1 MKVKGGTIR
10 MSLDLNFWKYKE
22 GVTHNDS
29 KVYETA
35 CCDGEIFDGL
45 EALPIDKIIR
55 TISCVFSGWNATGKY
70 NYEKNGVGSFQIFT
84 TPQIIRFDCYG
95 MSGPDMNLLID
106 IMAGYGCPLYDPQA
120 QERFDS
126 WTDR

>member
-1 MKVKGGTIR
+1 MG
-10 MSLDLNFWKYKE
+10 LDLNFWKYKE
-22 GVTHNDS
+22 GAVHNDI

-45 EALPIDKIIR
+45 EDLPIDEITG
-55 TISCVFSGWNATGKY
+55 TISSVFSSWNSIDKY
-70 NYEKNGVGSFQIFT
+70 NYEKDGNGSFQIFT
-84 TPQIIRFDCYG
+84 TSQIIRFDCYG
-95 MSGPDMNLLID
+95 MFGPHMNLIIA
-106 IMAGYGCPLYDPQA
+106 IMHDYGCPLYDPQA

>member
-1 MKVKGGTIR
+1 

-35 CCDGEIFDGL
+35 CCDGGIFDGL
-45 EALPIDKIIR
+45 EDLPVDEIISN
-55 TISCVFSGWNATGKY
+55 IPSVFPGWNFIDKY
-70 NYEKNGVGSFQIFT
+70 NYEKDGGGSFQVFT
-84 TPQIIRFDCYG
+84 TSQIIRFDCYG

-106 IMAGYGCPLYDPQA
+106 FLYDYGCPLYDPQV
-120 QERFDS
+120 QERFNS

>member
-1 MKVKGGTIR
+1 
-10 MSLDLNFWKYKE
+10 MSVDLNFWKYKE

-29 KVYETA
+29 QVYKTA

-45 EALPIDKIIR
+45 EDLPIDEIIG
-55 TISCVFSGWNATGKY
+55 TVSSAFSSWNSIDKY
-70 NYEKNGVGSFQIFT
+70 NYEKGGGGSFQIFT
-84 TPQIIRFDCYG
+84 TSQIIRFDCYG
-95 MSGPDMNLLID
+95 MFEPHMNLIIALMHD
-106 IMAGYGCPLYDPQA
+106 YGCPLYDPQA

>member
-1 MKVKGGTIR
+1 

-45 EALPIDKIIR
+45 EDLPVDEIISN
-55 TISCVFSGWNATGKY
+55 IPSVFPGWNSIDKY
-70 NYEKNGVGSFQIFT
+70 NYKRMEVVHS
-84 TPQIIRFDCYG
+84 RFLLLPRL
-95 MSGPDMNLLID
+95 SGLTVIACLGLI
-106 IMAGYGCPLYDPQA
+106 
-120 QERFDS
+120 
-126 WTDR
+126 